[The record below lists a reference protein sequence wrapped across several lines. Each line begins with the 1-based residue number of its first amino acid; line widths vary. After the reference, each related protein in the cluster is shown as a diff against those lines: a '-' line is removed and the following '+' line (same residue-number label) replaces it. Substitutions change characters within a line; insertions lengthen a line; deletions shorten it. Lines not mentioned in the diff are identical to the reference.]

1 MSKYKVILASR
12 VDSQL
17 LQHFSFIANVS
28 ISAAKRFRDE
38 FGNTVKEISEN
49 PFQFPIDTDLNL
61 PEGMYRKA
69 FFAKW
74 YKILFT
80 VVDKAVFI
88 DAVADCRQ
96 R

>member
-1 MSKYKVILASR
+1 MSRYKVILASR

-28 ISAAKRFRDE
+28 IPTAERFRDE
-38 FGNTVKEISEN
+38 FGNTVNEISEN

-80 VVDKAVFI
+80 LKDKTVFI
-88 DAVADCRQ
+88 DALAYCRQ